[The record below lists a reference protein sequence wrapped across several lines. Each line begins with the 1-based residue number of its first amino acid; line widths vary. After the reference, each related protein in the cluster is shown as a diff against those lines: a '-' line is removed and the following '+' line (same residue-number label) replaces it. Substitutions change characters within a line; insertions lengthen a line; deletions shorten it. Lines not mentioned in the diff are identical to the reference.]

1 MSVYLK
7 ICSAI
12 LSVLIII
19 IGIIGMLSGN
29 ENDFFL
35 GVILILIGIFQYCL
49 LCVISDTY
57 DMVKSIKENNLPYIE
72 DLITYT
78 KNQVKE
84 IKSKI
89 EGEEEN
95 TEE

>member
-1 MSVYLK
+1 
-7 ICSAI
+7 
-12 LSVLIII
+12 
-19 IGIIGMLSGN
+19 
-29 ENDFFL
+29 
-35 GVILILIGIFQYCL
+35 
-49 LCVISDTY
+49 
-57 DMVKSIKENNLPYIE
+57 MVKSIKENNLPYIE